1 MSFRFGGKV
10 QSGYFK
16 IPYKQAELHPT
27 GLLVGGAG
35 APYRRFRP
43 GKKLAALNIQMQI
56 VEPPCRR

>member
-43 GKKLAALNIQMQI
+43 GKKLGGRAAL
-56 VEPPCRR
+56 PP